1 MSDRLVMMQHLCN
14 ENSLSIYDVGD
25 KNKICDL
32 HEFPQTYFV
41 SKALGVQGA
50 PSDIFVD
57 GVVRRLMMYRVR
69 IPDFSENE
77 TPTKSVLAKKTTQV
91 LNIFLFESN
100 ELERK
105 YDFER
110 PKIGTGGYILLY
122 I

>member
-1 MSDRLVMMQHLCN
+1 M
-14 ENSLSIYDVGD
+14 
-25 KNKICDL
+25 

-41 SKALGVQGA
+41 SKALRVQGA

-57 GVVRRLMMYRVR
+57 GVVRRLMMYRVT
-69 IPDFSENE
+69 IPDFSKNE
-77 TPTKSVLAKKTTQV
+77 TPDQLAPGQKTTQV